1 MELDISFLSRNCWTK
16 AMQQNQAIAFQ
27 ILAIL
32 AITAILAIHTS
43 YEIPNI
49 FG

>member
-1 MELDISFLSRNCWTK
+1 VP
-16 AMQQNQAIAFQ
+16 QNQVIALQ

-32 AITAILAIHTS
+32 AMKPALRRAEVAILAIHTS